1 MNILC
6 IGGTGFIGAFTIP
19 QLLRAGHKVII
30 LHRGNNAVPSGAE
43 QIIGDRNSLE
53 QSRPAFLQ
61 QKFDLVVDF
70 VLSSEKQARQLME
83 VFRGIAGRVVA
94 LSSMDVYRAFGVFYG
109 LEPGDLEPLPI
120 TEDSSLRTQ
129 PLYPP
134 EVLKRLRQTLSWL
147 DDEYDKIPVEKTILS
162 VKDLPGTVLRL
173 PMIYGPGDYIHRFH
187 PVLKRIDDGRRY
199 ILFAEN
205 VAQVRTPRGY
215 IEDVAA
221 GIALAITS
229 QAAAGHTYNIS
240 ESGSF
245 TELEFA
251 RKIASAAGWK
261 GEFVVL
267 PPEKTPAHLQVPYNT
282 AQHFVVSSE
291 RIRRELGY
299 REITSERDAF
309 QRTIAWERA
318 NPPRHPVAQFDYAAE
333 DAALQSLKLSA

>member
-19 QLLRAGHKVII
+19 QLLRAGHRITI

-43 QIIGDRNSLE
+43 QIIGDRNALE
-53 QSRPAFLQ
+53 QFRPAFQQ
-61 QKFDLVVDF
+61 QKFDVVMDF
-70 VLSSEKQARQLME
+70 VLSSNRQACQLME
-83 VFRGIAGRVVA
+83 TFRGITGRVVG

-120 TEDSSLRTQ
+120 TEDSALRTE
-129 PLYPP
+129 PPYPP
-134 EVLKRLRQTLSWL
+134 EVLQRLRTVLPWV
-147 DDEYDKIPVEKTILS
+147 DDEYDKVPVEKTILS
-162 VKDLPGTVLRL
+162 SKNLPGTVLRL

-187 PVLKRIDDGRRY
+187 PVLKRIDDGRHY
-199 ILFAEN
+199 ILFAED
-205 VAQVRTPRGY
+205 VARVRTPRGY

-221 GIALAITS
+221 GIVLAITS
-229 QAAAGHTYNIS
+229 EAAAGRTYNIGES
-240 ESGSF
+240 ESF

-261 GEFVVL
+261 GEFVML
-267 PPEKTPAHLQVPYNT
+267 PPEKMPVHLRVPYNT
-282 AQHFVVSSE
+282 AQDFVVSSE

-309 QRTIAWERA
+309 RRTIAWERA
-318 NPPRHPVAQFDYAAE
+318 HPPQHPMAQFDYAAE
-333 DAALQSLKLSA
+333 DAALQLSA